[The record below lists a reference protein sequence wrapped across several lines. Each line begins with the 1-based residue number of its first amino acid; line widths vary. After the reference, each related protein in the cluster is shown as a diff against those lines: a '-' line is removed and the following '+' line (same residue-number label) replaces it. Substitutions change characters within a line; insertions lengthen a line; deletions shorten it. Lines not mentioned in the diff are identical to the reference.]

1 MTMERQQQ
9 FAWERGSQLA
19 CLREAVVPWGTT
31 HDGSRCSPAALKSV
45 LRVIDDHGGGRE
57 AWLGYETIAREAGI
71 STRTAKRCVEV
82 LVASSLLIVATRRSA
97 AGVVCNHYRIVWNEL
112 DLLRPSR
119 IQRVAPLTAP
129 VPSPAAKPELSR
141 DTSFASVEA
150 CTVPSGNENR
160 PPGRSA
166 THSERS
172 AMVTERSAMVT
183 PAECHHGTQ
192 SAPRSAFEA
201 PPPPTPA
208 FASEWAA
215 AAAKFRGRIGQI
227 DSLAAIAQSRGE
239 SPTEWQQNVEFALR
253 VAQAN
258 AARLSK
264 PMGAVVY
271 YLRTGTWPVDV
282 VSPEQRA
289 MVDQKRTE
297 ATRRQLTEQAV
308 FELVKTARRQ
318 GADDDT
324 VLKELRAKFSPE
336 LLAEMGWK

>member
-1 MTMERQQQ
+1 MERQQQ

-82 LVASSLLIVATRRSA
+82 LVAGSLLIAATRRSA

-141 DTSFASVEA
+141 GTSSASVEA
-150 CTVPSGNENR
+150 CTVPFGSENR

-166 THSERS
+166 PTPERS

-183 PAECHHGTQ
+183 RAECHSGTQ
-192 SAPRSAFEA
+192 SAPRSAPEA

-208 FASEWAA
+208 VSADWAA
-215 AAAKFRGRIGQI
+215 AAAKFRGRLGQI
-227 DSLAAIAQSRGE
+227 DSLASLAAARGE
-239 SPTEWQQNVEFALR
+239 SPAEWERAVELALR
-253 VAQAN
+253 TAAAN
-258 AARLSK
+258 ASRLAK

-271 YLRTGTWPVDV
+271 FLRTGTWPVDLV
-282 VSPEQRA
+282 APEQRA
-289 MVDQKRTE
+289 AMEAKRT
-297 ATRRQLTEQAV
+297 AAQSRQCAKGSAFDLIRTQRRAGV
-308 FELVKTARRQ
+308 
-318 GADDDT
+318 DDDT
-324 VLKELRAKFSPE
+324 IAADLRAKFSPE
-336 LLAEMGWK
+336 ILAEIGWK